1 MQAAWLPRAI
11 VLHLE
16 NAVKART
23 GIPVHRLTWSLREAT
38 FAPCERSASKFDA
51 SRGHETLAV
60 LARLSLVDVGPP
72 VPTRGP
78 EPIPFPVPVRTLD
91 AVHLASMEFLRPSGQ
106 RVEVA
111 SGDQRLVTAARA
123 MGVEILVL

>member
-38 FAPCERSASKFDA
+38 FAPCERSASKFGA
-51 SRGHETLAV
+51 SRGDEVLAV
-60 LARLSLVDVGPP
+60 LARMTLIDMSPT
-72 VPTRGP
+72 VPTRAP
-78 EPIPFPVPVRTLD
+78 EPFPVPVRTLD
-91 AVHLASMEFLRPSGQ
+91 AVHLASMEFLRT
-106 RVEVA
+106 EWTA
-111 SGDQRLVTAARA
+111 SGGRERRSAARDGGA
-123 MGVEILVL
+123 RDGR